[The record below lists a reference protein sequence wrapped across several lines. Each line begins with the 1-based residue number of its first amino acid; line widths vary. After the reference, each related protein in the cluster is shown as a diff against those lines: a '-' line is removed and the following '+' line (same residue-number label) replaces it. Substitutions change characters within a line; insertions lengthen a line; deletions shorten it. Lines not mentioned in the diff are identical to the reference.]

1 VLILNQ
7 IMLTVPMILIERQ
20 HNKELVLCV
29 RVVRKKGKFYFLV
42 IFLLLEA
49 YVYIQVLFVDV
60 TRTFNSVPL
69 QDLIPLSRF
78 HF

>member
-1 VLILNQ
+1 
-7 IMLTVPMILIERQ
+7 MLTIPMILIERQ
-20 HNKELVLCV
+20 QNKVLVFCV
-29 RVVRKKGKFYFLV
+29 RVMRKKGEFYFLV
-42 IFLLLEA
+42 IFLLLET

-69 QDLIPLSRF
+69 QDFISLPRF